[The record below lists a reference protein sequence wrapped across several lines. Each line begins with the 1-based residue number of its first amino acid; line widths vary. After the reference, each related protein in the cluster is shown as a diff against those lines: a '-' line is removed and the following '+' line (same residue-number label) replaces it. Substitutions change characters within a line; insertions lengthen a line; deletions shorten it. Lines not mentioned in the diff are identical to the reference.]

1 MNKPDIIEHNIK
13 TPNPRPYDHFTDI
26 FSLQGEVYNRGNYAN
41 IEEARRFQATSNI
54 GTIDA
59 GYSAILD
66 GRGAVKAALYCVG
79 SSTDELGCEI
89 TVNGYRRFTDISLR
103 EVDDALNSLIK
114 IR

>member
-1 MNKPDIIEHNIK
+1 MNTDTYDEYGVNTKNSFNTPPPTNTNMNKPDIIDHNIK

-26 FSLQGEVYNRGNYAN
+26 FSLQGEIYNRGNYAN

-66 GRGAVKAALYCVG
+66 ANEIEAIKAVL
-79 SSTDELGCEI
+79 L
-89 TVNGYRRFTDISLR
+89 
-103 EVDDALNSLIK
+103 
-114 IR
+114 